1 MSEEKL
7 LKEECFSWT
16 LDIAII
22 TITTFRNEKFYTCCD
37 EPYLDITF
45 NITMR
50 RKTLF
55 YTVSY
60 RHSHYHYHHHH
71 HHHHHHRHHH
81 RQHCENSGEPDH
93 PLHGNLLPHSA
104 HLLLAVGQR
113 GEGGDRNLRHQHC
126 FRHHYHRHHCYRHH
140 IYQKGGCSNILYYKV
155 LLHNT
160 YVL

>member
-55 YTVSY
+55 YTV
-60 RHSHYHYHHHH
+60 RLYHDF
-71 HHHHHHRHHH
+71 
-81 RQHCENSGEPDH
+81 SGVCKPI
-93 PLHGNLLPHSA
+93 LHFDF
-104 HLLLAVGQR
+104 LLLQ
-113 GEGGDRNLRHQHC
+113 
-126 FRHHYHRHHCYRHH
+126 Y
-140 IYQKGGCSNILYYKV
+140 I
-155 LLHNT
+155 
-160 YVL
+160 